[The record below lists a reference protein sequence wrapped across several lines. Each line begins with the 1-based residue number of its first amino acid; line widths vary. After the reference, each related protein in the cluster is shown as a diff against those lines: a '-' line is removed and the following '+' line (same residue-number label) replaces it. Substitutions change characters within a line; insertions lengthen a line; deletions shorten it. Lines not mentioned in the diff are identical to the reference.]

1 MTRDLANRTAR
12 GSRAHSLERFG
23 EALERRFYGTGGLSL
38 VRARTPRTP
47 RAAALERRRPV
58 ARARAR
64 WSAEAKMGQLR
75 GWSGVIRYSRA
86 GIEIQR
92 PREQPRYPTEFV
104 SPVRAQDGRLAGLVR
119 PSARN
124 ATWANVGGPV
134 ANGRGGSASPRPSGP
149 RNSMLRERLPKACD
163 LIPKSRD
170 FSVDFGKRHNNE
182 FTERPAR
189 VEPVGD
195 DVLKSKA
202 AFVIPIREFP
212 PRASEL
218 LRHTI
223 GIGSHAITLH
233 DARSRLPHRTGSHDC
248 AIVKRGR
255 RVVECAF
262 SWSSHTSSPS
272 DRGVCVGTSGPQ
284 PSARPN

>member
-92 PREQPRYPTEFV
+92 PREQPRLATEFV
-104 SPVRAQDGRLAGLVR
+104 SPVRARGGRLAGLVC
-119 PSARN
+119 PPARN

-134 ANGRGGSASPRPSGP
+134 ANGRAV
-149 RNSMLRERLPKACD
+149 NDRLQP
-163 LIPKSRD
+163 D
-170 FSVDFGKRHNNE
+170 FSAGSTGFQPLQPRVRRGMNGFVDA
-182 FTERPAR
+182 AR
-189 VEPVGD
+189 
-195 DVLKSKA
+195 SKA
-202 AFVIPIREFP
+202 
-212 PRASEL
+212 
-218 LRHTI
+218 
-223 GIGSHAITLH
+223 
-233 DARSRLPHRTGSHDC
+233 
-248 AIVKRGR
+248 
-255 RVVECAF
+255 
-262 SWSSHTSSPS
+262 
-272 DRGVCVGTSGPQ
+272 
-284 PSARPN
+284 